1 MPNILK
7 RPMFRKGGSV
17 AEGTGITSGL
27 SERRNYQFGGMNE
40 DGVMIGEMGGIG
52 PEGVVEELIVDPTKK
67 LTKQEAEKIA
77 LSQLEKEANQT
88 IVPEIDPRGDEVLQQ
103 LGVMGAIEESMAQRS
118 PREAIGRS
126 LTGLATAGPKGTEY
140 QTIADFARKYGTTV
154 AGLEKTREDALM
166 KFRGEAGLQ
175 ILKNMTN
182 EEKDQLFRYAK
193 KYAETTGIPVEE
205 AYKIFLNRYL
215 QGTPSKGLTR
225 ERLFQANL
233 DRVGASRQARNLS
246 MGEQQVIADVLTK
259 MQTDSSVPKAGIL
272 PRSAFKSNKN
282 AVDAGAEVGV
292 NYINPQDGGIY
303 RYDGDGKFTK
313 IWPSK

>member
-52 PEGVVEELIVDPTKK
+52 PGGVVEELIVDPTRK
-67 LTKQEAEKIA
+67 LTKEEADKIA
-77 LSQLEKEANQT
+77 LSQLEREANQT

-103 LGVMGAIEESMAQRS
+103 LGVMRAVEGSMAERS

-193 KYAETTGIPVEE
+193 KYAETKGIPVAE
-205 AYKIFLNRYL
+205 AYKKFLDRYL
-215 QGTPSKGLTR
+215 QGPPPKGIDPRVRELNLRDMLTEPRSKGGAYGYN
-225 ERLFQANL
+225 QVQGANIAK
-233 DRVGASRQARNLS
+233 VQSAI
-246 MGEQQVIADVLTK
+246 EQSGGKIKPANYG
-259 MQTDSSVPKAGIL
+259 PK
-272 PRSAFKSNKN
+272 
-282 AVDAGAEVGV
+282 
-292 NYINPQDGGIY
+292 
-303 RYDGDGKFTK
+303 DGDYSKLPSGRYIDPDTATIILWDGKTK
-313 IWPSK
+313 KQVWPSQ